1 MVGGTI
7 WGSDG
12 DISSYWHPGKADG
25 DLYRFPSQAWRHEA
39 AAPLIVE
46 SIGIR

>member
-1 MVGGTI
+1 MVGGKI
-7 WGSDG
+7 WESDG
-12 DISSYWHPGKADG
+12 DISSYRHSGKDDG
-25 DLYRFPSQAWRHEA
+25 DLYRFPSQAWRDEA